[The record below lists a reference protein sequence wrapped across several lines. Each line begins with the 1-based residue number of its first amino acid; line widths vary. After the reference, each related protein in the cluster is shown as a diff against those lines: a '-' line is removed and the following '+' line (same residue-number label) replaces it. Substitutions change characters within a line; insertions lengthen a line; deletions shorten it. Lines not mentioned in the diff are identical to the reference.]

1 MMDYNNTDS
10 ILLILISLENADSK
24 VFTIKNINNTNAQ
37 IQIKQYYTVSEIF
50 DYGLNGP
57 P

>member
-24 VFTIKNINNTNAQ
+24 VFTVKNIDNT
-37 IQIKQYYTVSEIF
+37 
-50 DYGLNGP
+50 GLQMHKSKSSNITQFQRSLIMA
-57 P
+57 